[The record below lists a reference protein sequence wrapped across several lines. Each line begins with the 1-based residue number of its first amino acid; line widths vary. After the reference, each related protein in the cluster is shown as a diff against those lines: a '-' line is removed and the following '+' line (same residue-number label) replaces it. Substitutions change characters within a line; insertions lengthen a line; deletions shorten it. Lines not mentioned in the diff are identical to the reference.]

1 MGAEHIPS
9 TESPARPRRPAQVI
23 ALNTY
28 RQRVAETVRD
38 GVLEAAWNRLAAL
51 VAEALCWRDPESL
64 AAVEACVAHLKVLVL
79 ADWGEK
85 A

>member
-1 MGAEHIPS
+1 MDAQHLPS
-9 TESPARPRRPAQVI
+9 DSPAGLRRPAQVI
-23 ALNTY
+23 ALNAY

-51 VAEALCWRDPESL
+51 VAEALSWRDPESL
-64 AAVEACVAHLKVLVL
+64 AAVEACVAHLKELVL

-85 A
+85 V